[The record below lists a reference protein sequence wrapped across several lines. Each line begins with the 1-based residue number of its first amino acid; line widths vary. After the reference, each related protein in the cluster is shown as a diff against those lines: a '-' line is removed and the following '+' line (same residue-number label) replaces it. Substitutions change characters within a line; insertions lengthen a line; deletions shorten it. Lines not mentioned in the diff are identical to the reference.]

1 MRLKQPEFTYSACGP
16 FTESNERIAKFKE
29 TGDTKYIYRNECGKA
44 CFQHGMTYSDFKNLS
59 RRAVSDKVLKD
70 KEFNIAKNPNHD
82 GYQRCLAS
90 MVYKCF
96 GKKSS
101 GGAIKSLSNQ
111 QLANELHKKIIK
123 FSFFKKSLLFI

>member
-1 MRLKQPEFTYSACGP
+1 MRLKQPEFIYSACGP
-16 FTESNERIAKFKE
+16 FTESNKRIAKFKE
-29 TGDTKYIYRNECGKA
+29 TGDTKNICRNECGKA
-44 CFQHGMTYSDFKNLS
+44 CFRHGMTYSDFKDLS
-59 RRAVSDKVLKD
+59 RRAVSDKILKD
-70 KEFNIAKNPNHD
+70 KEFNIAKNTNYD
-82 GYQRCLAS
+82 GYQRFLAS

-123 FSFFKKSLLFI
+123 FSFLKKFLFFI

>member
-1 MRLKQPEFTYSACGP
+1 MRLKQPEFIYSACGP
-16 FTESNERIAKFKE
+16 FTESSKRIAKFKE
-29 TGDTKYIYRNECGKA
+29 TGDTKNICRNERGKA
-44 CFQHGMTYSDFKNLS
+44 CFRHGMTYSDFKDLS
-59 RRAVSDKVLKD
+59 RREVSDKILKD
-70 KEFNIAKNPNHD
+70 KEFNIAKNTNYD
-82 GYQRCLAS
+82 GYQRFLAS

-123 FSFFKKSLLFI
+123 FSFLKKCLFFI